1 MKREN
6 EFVKG
11 SLWLAHKSS
20 SAYSDPRYMAAYQ
33 EQLERNERD
42 RKKQNAASGAKANA
56 LHDIGRDAMRQG
68 PPNSSM
74 TSEEYRRAQ
83 QAANSN
89 GSAKAI
95 AAAPIGNPT
104 NDKYQGAKMQGQQ
117 SGSSGSKS
125 YESGKQRA
133 MDSYI
138 RSEAARLASEGNAAR
153 AKGGNAP
160 KPPKYGTVPN
170 QIWKAAYNRWYY
182 YDRKDDPN
190 NPWARQTMNRRNAR
204 LAKAPKMASPTRASM
219 KDYIDAFTGNEG
231 HKFQTSQRRN
241 STAAGKGSVNV
252 TPAEY
257 QAWKSRNTSGPSLR
271 DKAKSL
277 GSEIVNAGKNYL
289 SNYAD
294 GAQQIK
300 AYWKVGASEIADR
313 GKKFIQNIFS
323 K

>member
-20 SAYSDPRYMAAYQ
+20 PAQSDPRYLNAYV
-33 EQLERNERD
+33 ED
-42 RKKQNAASGAKANA
+42 RKRRESDAAKANYASGETARKATSIGKDTVKAAQNAYISNHAQGPKNSSANSDQYTRARQQAAGERTDQYSGAKQYGQQQQNAANKAYN
-56 LHDIGRDAMRQG
+56 
-68 PPNSSM
+68 
-74 TSEEYRRAQ
+74 
-83 QAANSN
+83 
-89 GSAKAI
+89 
-95 AAAPIGNPT
+95 
-104 NDKYQGAKMQGQQ
+104 
-117 SGSSGSKS
+117 
-125 YESGKQRA
+125 SGKQRA
-133 MDSYI
+133 TDSYI
-138 RSEAARLASEGNAAR
+138 RSQAGKLASQGNAAR

-160 KPPKYGTVPN
+160 KPPKYGTVSN
-170 QIWKAAYNRWYY
+170 QEWKAAYNHWYY
-182 YDRKDDPN
+182 YDRKDDPD
-190 NPWARQTMNRRNAR
+190 NPWAKQ
-204 LAKAPKMASPTRASM
+204 L
-219 KDYIDAFTGNEG
+219 
-231 HKFQTSQRRN
+231 QRRREGITKQHIQKQSPVNKN
-241 STAAGKGSVNV
+241 STLYAEPSRVAGDYRSRRAGSGLHGTNV